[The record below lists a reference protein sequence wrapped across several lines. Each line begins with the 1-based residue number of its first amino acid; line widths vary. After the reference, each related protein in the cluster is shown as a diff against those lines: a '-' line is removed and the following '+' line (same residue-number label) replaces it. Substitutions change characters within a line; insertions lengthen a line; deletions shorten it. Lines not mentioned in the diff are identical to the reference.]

1 MTPSVK
7 AGAADVV
14 SRLTSQDKACPNQN
28 FALIGYSQGAA
39 VMNVTA
45 KSIPE
50 SIEKKIKALV
60 MFGDP
65 TLKPE
70 ASKYTIFSEPLLKK
84 LYENCEACDM
94 VSYIVLI
101 EALPQY
107 E

>member
-1 MTPSVK
+1 MTPGVK

-14 SRLTSQDKACPNQN
+14 DRLTSQNKACPNQQ
-28 FALIGYSQGAA
+28 FALVGYSQGAA

-45 KSIPE
+45 KSIPAD
-50 SIEKKIKALV
+50 IEKKIKALV

-70 ASKYTIFSEPLLKK
+70 AQVNTRFSPPLLTK

-94 VSYIVLI
+94 VSFCQLFSGNC
-101 EALPQY
+101 
-107 E
+107 